1 MMTYKEHLSAAVDAL
16 ANSANTFFLEQK
28 ASRRKHV
35 ERAALLAVMDHFT
48 NQLALIQLIA
58 TTLAEHPELAQG
70 MALDFEGEPMPF

>member
-1 MMTYKEHLSAAVDAL
+1 
-16 ANSANTFFLEQK
+16 
-28 ASRRKHV
+28 
-35 ERAALLAVMDHFT
+35 MDHFT